1 MILTL
6 SEGGGEGGRAGRTSD
21 NALGEGG
28 ESERQDARHAVL
40 KQQWKKDTRDFQNTH
55 ATRPTKDG

>member
-1 MILTL
+1 MAQINISVFHRYFWSEQIEGALILTL

-28 ESERQDARHAVL
+28 ESERQNTRRAVL
-40 KQQWKKDTRDFQNTH
+40 
-55 ATRPTKDG
+55 

>member
-28 ESERQDARHAVL
+28 ESERQNTRRAVL
-40 KQQWKKDTRDFQNTH
+40 
-55 ATRPTKDG
+55 